1 MEKQILGTYT
11 IRKSGNAN
19 SVTIPTNSG
28 LKIGDSVILLLKPNG
43 NLEIQKSETN
53 FWDSLPKIS
62 EKEKEQEIKDLG
74 YDPTEQRS
82 VGQERIQD

>member
-74 YDPTEQRS
+74 YDPTEQHS
-82 VGQERIQD
+82 VGQERIED

>member
-53 FWDSLPKIS
+53 FWDSRPKIS

-74 YDPTEQRS
+74 YDPTEQHS
-82 VGQERIQD
+82 VGQERIED